1 MGPRQWRW
9 HWHMGEWLEGALL
22 GAVLTANQ
30 APGAGAGRGG
40 GGLSWACRPSQG
52 SLSVSLHKVRQ

>member
-1 MGPRQWRW
+1 
-9 HWHMGEWLEGALL
+9 MGEWLEGALL

-30 APGAGAGRGG
+30 APVAGAGRGG